1 MNANQT
7 PEIDNLSTEFSM
19 TLVAGSVKGAM
30 KTADAKSRDLWFV
43 PIDMI
48 RRIPEFNVRV
58 RDEKYLTHLRTIT
71 DSIKNEGFYPSHP
84 LEGYV
89 ANEDGENVIYLT
101 GGYTRH
107 EATGIA
113 NAEGAEIHL
122 LPIVVAPPGTSREDL
137 VVALVKGNEGKPL
150 TPYEVAIVCKRL
162 TNYGWEG
169 SMIASRLGIAESYV
183 DGLLLLVGAP
193 LEIRSMVQS
202 GELAATL
209 AIQELRAKGSKAVE
223 HLTNGLNRAKAAGA
237 SRVTAKHLP
246 GAAFKKAFKT
256 AAPKMYEVVKDLRVD
271 PGYAGISDDL
281 RAKLDELFEQLVA
294 AENSGASET
303 VEKTTQE

>member
-1 MNANQT
+1 MNTTQT
-7 PEIDNLSTEFSM
+7 PEIDNLTTEFNM

-43 PIDMI
+43 PIEMI

-58 RDEKYLTHLRTIT
+58 RDENYLAHLRNIAN
-71 DSIKNEGFYPSHP
+71 SIKTEGFYPSHP

-89 ANEDGENVIYLT
+89 ANENGENVIYLT

-107 EATGIA
+107 EATGMA
-113 NAEGAEIHL
+113 NAEGAEIQL

-162 TNYGWEG
+162 TGYGWDT
-169 SMIASRLGIAESYV
+169 RVIAERLDIAENYV
-183 DGLLLLVGAP
+183 EGLLLLIGAP

-223 HLTNGLNRAKAAGA
+223 TLSDGLNRAKAAGA
-237 SRVTAKHLP
+237 TRVTAKYLP
-246 GAAFKKAFKT
+246 GAAFKKVFKT
-256 AAPKMYEVVKDLRVD
+256 AAPKMYAVVKDLRVD
-271 PGYAGISDDL
+271 PGYANISNDL
-281 RAKLDELFEQLVA
+281 RAKLDELFDQLA
-294 AENSGASET
+294 AVEEGDKAEATET
-303 VEKTTQE
+303 APQ

>member
-1 MNANQT
+1 MTANQT
-7 PEIDNLSTEFSM
+7 PEIDNLTTEFNM

-43 PIDMI
+43 PIEMI

-58 RDEKYLTHLRTIT
+58 RDEKYLAHLRTIA
-71 DSIKNEGFYPSHP
+71 DSIKKEGFYPSHP

-113 NAEGAEIHL
+113 NAEGAEIQL

-162 TNYGWEG
+162 TNYSWDT
-169 SMIASRLGIAESYV
+169 SMIAERLGIAENYV
-183 DGLLLLVGAP
+183 DGLLLLIGAP

-202 GELAATL
+202 GELSATL

-223 HLTNGLNRAKAAGA
+223 HLSNGLDRAKAAGA
-237 SRVTAKHLP
+237 SHVTAKHLP
-246 GAAFKKAFKT
+246 GATFKKVFKT
-256 AAPKMYEVVKDLRVD
+256 AAPKMYEVVKNLRVD
-271 PGYAGISDDL
+271 PGYANISGDL
-281 RAKLDELFEQLVA
+281 RAKLDELFDQLAA
-294 AENSGASET
+294 AEENGGTEANVTAS
-303 VEKTTQE
+303 Q